1 MTVYSSDELIRAH
14 SALLSTLKKCEK
26 INKDKLGKSQKT
38 LLERRIFALKV
49 AVELIEREMKNEPQN
64 L

>member
-1 MTVYSSDELIRAH
+1 MTVYSSDELI
-14 SALLSTLKKCEK
+14 S
-26 INKDKLGKSQKT
+26 KDKLGKSQKT